1 MEANNPM
8 RQLRGSV
15 RFTPKPNCQTGHNN
29 INRCGILEK
38 DHSYIQPK
46 IKRNQFHEK
55 RNSFH
60 EINLFHF
67 TILILLF
74 FAD

>member
-1 MEANNPM
+1 MEENNPM

-46 IKRNQFHEK
+46 IIRNQFHGK
-55 RNSFH
+55 KK
-60 EINLFHF
+60 
-67 TILILLF
+67 
-74 FAD
+74 